1 MFRIIEH
8 VIGVQL
14 FGDSKIAVKDR
25 ARQKEVIR
33 DLQNRNAEAD
43 FKSVSGVGQVVK

>member
-8 VIGVQL
+8 VMGVQM
-14 FGDSKIAVKDR
+14 FGDSKIAVENR
-25 ARQKEVIR
+25 TRQKKVVR

-43 FKSVSGVGQVVK
+43 FKSVSGVGQVVE